1 LKPTPET
8 KGGNRHAWLLNAV
21 ALGLVLFGV
30 AHVARVLPSRAISND
45 FAHYYISSRLLLT
58 GRDVYTTPLPPE
70 YERWGFRYTHVIP
83 SATNPPLL
91 VDVFALFAALPPRA
105 AFWAWALLEIVSLG
119 CVLALTWRLTPTLV
133 SGLTASRLSA
143 PVRRLVC
150 AGIIASAPVYWHF
163 YFSQSQLLI
172 AAVIL
177 IAYACLRSGRPV
189 TACLAIT
196 TATWLKLY
204 PVMLVPWFL
213 WRASREWKTRWRCA
227 GAALA
232 WSAVVVFASGL
243 GEWRQFW
250 AHGMKVLEA
259 WAEWQRHFNFT
270 VPSFVKNTAWL
281 LHGFDPEWTGLH
293 SWAEA
298 GAIIGLALIA
308 VLYGVSWWTGRGKES
323 ADIESEFCLLTI
335 AMLAGIAE
343 GWGHYFVMLAFPV
356 AVAVARVVQRPTSGR
371 AVALGASLVMLNV
384 MGDLRSP
391 WLEFTVSYIPL
402 YGLLLLGAFFVNE
415 MRRSQPKTAD
425 PTNPVPQRR

>member
-1 LKPTPET
+1 LKPNAET
-8 KGGNRHAWLLNAV
+8 KFGNRHAWLLNV
-21 ALGLVLFGV
+21 LALALALFGV

-45 FAHYYISSRLLLT
+45 FAHYYISSRFLLT
-58 GRDVYTTPLPPE
+58 GRDVYTTPLQPE
-70 YERWGFRYTHVIP
+70 YERWGFRYGHWIP
-83 SATNPPLL
+83 TATNPPLL
-91 VDVFALFAALPPRA
+91 VDVFAPFAALPPRA
-105 AFWAWALLEIVSLG
+105 AFWAWALLEIVSVG
-119 CVLALTWRLTPTLV
+119 CVLTLTWRMA
-133 SGLTASRLSA
+133 ASRLSA
-143 PVRRLVC
+143 PMRRLVC
-150 AGIIASAPVYWHF
+150 AGLIASAPVYWHF

-172 AAVIL
+172 AAIIL
-177 IAYACLRSGRPV
+177 IAYACLRNGKPV

-196 TATWLKLY
+196 TAAWLKLY
-204 PVMLVPWFL
+204 PVILVPWFL
-213 WRASREWKTRWRCA
+213 WRASRDWNIFRRCA
-227 GAALA
+227 GAVLA

-243 GEWRQFW
+243 GQWRQFW
-250 AHGMKVLEA
+250 TYGMKVLEA

-298 GAIIGLALIA
+298 GAIIGIALIA
-308 VLYGVSWWTGRGKES
+308 LLYGVSWWNGRERAS

-356 AVAVARVVQRPTSGR
+356 AVAVARVAQRPTSGR
-371 AVALGASLVMLNV
+371 AIVLGASLVMLNM
-384 MGDLRSP
+384 MGSWRSP

-415 MRRSQPKTAD
+415 LLSSQQKTAD
-425 PTNPVPQRR
+425 PTNPVPQPW

>member
-1 LKPTPET
+1 MTGASTPQDVNPNPET
-8 KGGNRHAWLLNAV
+8 KGGNRRAWLLNAL
-21 ALGLVLFGV
+21 ALALAVFGV

-45 FAHYYISSRLLLT
+45 FAHYYISSRFLLT
-58 GRDVYTTPLPPE
+58 GRDVYTTPLQPE
-70 YERWGFRYTHVIP
+70 YEHWGFRYGHVIP

-91 VDVFALFAALPPRA
+91 VDVFAPFAALPPRA
-105 AFWAWALLEIVSLG
+105 AFWGWVLLEIISLG
-119 CVLALTWRLTPTLV
+119 CVLALTWR
-133 SGLTASRLSA
+133 LTASRLSA

-172 AAVIL
+172 AAIIL
-177 IAYACLRSGRPV
+177 IAYACLRNGKPV
-189 TACLAIT
+189 TACVAIT

-213 WRASREWKTRWRCA
+213 WRASRDRKTRWRCA
-227 GAALA
+227 GAVLA

-243 GEWRQFW
+243 AEWKQFW
-250 AHGMKVLEA
+250 AYGMKVLEA

-281 LHGFDPEWTGLH
+281 LHGFDADWAGLH
-293 SWAEA
+293 SWAKA
-298 GAIIGLALIA
+298 GAIIGIALI
-308 VLYGVSWWTGRGKES
+308 VLLYGVSWWTGRRKES

-343 GWGHYFVMLAFPV
+343 GWGHYYVMLALPV
-356 AVAVARVVQRPTSGR
+356 AVAVARVLQRPTAGR
-371 AVALGASLVMLNV
+371 AAALGASLVMLNV

-402 YGLLLLGAFFVNE
+402 YALLLLGAFFVNE
-415 MRRSQPKTAD
+415 LRNAE
-425 PTNPVPQRR
+425 

>member
-1 LKPTPET
+1 
-8 KGGNRHAWLLNAV
+8 
-21 ALGLVLFGV
+21 
-30 AHVARVLPSRAISND
+30 
-45 FAHYYISSRLLLT
+45 
-58 GRDVYTTPLPPE
+58 
-70 YERWGFRYTHVIP
+70 
-83 SATNPPLL
+83 

-119 CVLALTWRLTPTLV
+119 CVLTLTWRLTPTLV
-133 SGLTASRLSA
+133 SGLTASRLSVPA
-143 PVRRLVC
+143 RRLVC
-150 AGIIASAPVYWHF
+150 GGIIASAPVYWHF

-172 AAVIL
+172 AAIIL
-177 IAYACLRSGRPV
+177 IAYACLRNGKPV

-196 TATWLKLY
+196 TAAWLKLY

-213 WRASREWKTRWRCA
+213 WRSSRDRKIRWRCA
-227 GAALA
+227 GAAAA
-232 WSAVVVFASGL
+232 WSAVVVLASGL

-250 AHGMKVLEA
+250 AYGMKVLET

-281 LHGFDPEWTGLH
+281 LHGFDPQWTGLH
-293 SWAEA
+293 SWYRA
-298 GAIIGLALIA
+298 GSIIGVALIA
-308 VLYGVSWWTGRGKES
+308 LLYGVSWWTGRRKES

-343 GWGHYFVMLAFPV
+343 GWGHYYVMLAFPA

-371 AVALGASLVMLNV
+371 AVALGLSLLMLNV

-415 MRRSQPKTAD
+415 LRNVR
-425 PTNPVPQRR
+425 NG

>member
-1 LKPTPET
+1 MNPNPET
-8 KGGNRHAWLLNAV
+8 KGGNRRAWLLNAL
-21 ALGLVLFGV
+21 ALALAVFGV

-45 FAHYYISSRLLLT
+45 FAHYYISSRFLLT
-58 GRDVYTTPLPPE
+58 GRDVYTTPLQPE
-70 YERWGFRYTHVIP
+70 YEHWGFRYGHVIP

-91 VDVFALFAALPPRA
+91 VDVFAPFAALPPRA
-105 AFWAWALLEIVSLG
+105 AFWGWVLLEIISLG
-119 CVLALTWRLTPTLV
+119 CVLALTWR
-133 SGLTASRLSA
+133 LTASRLSA

-172 AAVIL
+172 AAIIL
-177 IAYACLRSGRPV
+177 IAYACLRNGKPV
-189 TACLAIT
+189 TACVAIT

-213 WRASREWKTRWRCA
+213 WRASRDRKTRWRCA
-227 GAALA
+227 GAVLA

-243 GEWRQFW
+243 AEWKQFW
-250 AHGMKVLEA
+250 AYGMKVLEA

-281 LHGFDPEWTGLH
+281 LHGFDADWAGLH
-293 SWAEA
+293 SWAKA
-298 GAIIGLALIA
+298 GAIIGIALI
-308 VLYGVSWWTGRGKES
+308 VLLYGVSWWTGRRKES

-343 GWGHYFVMLAFPV
+343 GWGHYYVMLALPV
-356 AVAVARVVQRPTSGR
+356 AVAVARVLQRPTAGR
-371 AVALGASLVMLNV
+371 AAALGASLVMLNV

-402 YGLLLLGAFFVNE
+402 YALLLLGAFFVNE
-415 MRRSQPKTAD
+415 LRNAE
-425 PTNPVPQRR
+425 